1 MRQVLLILLWSVIG
15 ISSIA
20 QTPTE
25 EILDSL
31 QTELDRIES
40 QKNSIED
47 EIHEY
52 KLDKIRDDLSAWGL
66 PGEDYIEHSAM
77 FLSYNEEHE
86 QANWV
91 AHIILPEIATGSVSR
106 TNDFRV
112 DPKIETG
119 STEEAD
125 YFLKYLQEDSSY
137 VYDGYGYDRGHLA
150 PSADFRWSE
159 QALSESYYY
168 SNMSPQRPGFNRYSW
183 AELEGAIRSYVFN
196 HPGTS
201 LYVVTGPIL
210 HENLPKVERS
220 VNGLSLPEE
229 YFKVVVDMERD
240 RGIGFIMP
248 NRQIEAPLETYAVTI
263 REVENRTNLDFSSA
277 LANDRQDKIE
287 KQRDITSWLNL
298 PDTEAEPLSPTELP
312 KGHFNTVQA
321 KIHMGKNRKITVC
334 GRVVSMRK
342 SKSGNVW
349 LNMDKNFPNQI
360 FSAYV
365 PKEFLLSFSYDP
377 MEEWLQK
384 DMCIEGKVQDFDNTP
399 TVRIERS
406 SQVQRFDP

>member
-1 MRQVLLILLWSVIG
+1 M
-15 ISSIA
+15 
-20 QTPTE
+20 
-25 EILDSL
+25 LDSL
-31 QTELDRIES
+31 QTALDQLES
-40 QKNSIED
+40 KKRSIE
-47 EIHEY
+47 ERIHDY
-52 KLDKIRDDLSAWGL
+52 KLDQIRDDLRSWGL
-66 PGEDYIEHSAM
+66 PTENYIEHSAM

-91 AHIILPEIATGSVSR
+91 AHIILPDIVTGSVSR
-106 TNDFRV
+106 TNDFRL

-119 STEEAD
+119 SAEEAD
-125 YFLKYLQEDSSY
+125 YFLKYLQMDSSY

-183 AELEGAIRSYVFN
+183 AELEGAIRSYVYT
-196 HPGTS
+196 HSGTS
-201 LYVVTGPIL
+201 LYVVSGPL
-210 HENLPKVERS
+210 LDEELPKVERS

-229 YFKVVVDMERD
+229 YFKIVVDLERD

-248 NRQIEAPLETYAVTI
+248 NRQVDAPIETFALSI
-263 REVENRTNLDFSSA
+263 REVENRTKLDFSSA
-277 LANDRQDKIE
+277 LPKERQDKIE
-287 KQRDITSWLNL
+287 SQRDIVRWLNL
-298 PDTEAEPLSPTELP
+298 PDSEAEPLSPTELP

-321 KIHMGKNRKITVC
+321 KIHMGKNRRVTVC

-342 SKSGNVW
+342 SKSGNIW
-349 LNMDKNFPNQI
+349 LNMDKTFPNHI
-360 FSAYV
+360 FSAYI
-365 PKEFLLSFSYDP
+365 PKEFILSFTSDP

-384 DMCIEGKVQDFDNTP
+384 DMCIEGKVQDFDKTP

-406 SQVQRFDP
+406 SQVKRYNP